1 MLVDKEV
8 GVGAEEAK
16 ENTLGRALAGCRGEK
31 KVLLQMEVGPRGAC
45 VQNGRDKKGF
55 VSRRVRRQMALG
67 GTERSQGKRAHSQTY
82 DSLAHAHLV
91 SEPGFQARTATTE

>member
-55 VSRRVRRQMALG
+55 VSRRGVRRQMALG
-67 GTERSQGKRAHSQTY
+67 GTETVPRQESSQSDLR
-82 DSLAHAHLV
+82 
-91 SEPGFQARTATTE
+91 